1 MHTQASKRPLST
13 LMLQMAAQEEAAGRA
28 FDEAI
33 GVREIFRG
41 KRGGFMGRSLE
52 KWDLN
57 GFNILMNSDK

>member
-1 MHTQASKRPLST
+1 
-13 LMLQMAAQEEAAGRA
+13 MLQMAAQEEAAGRA